1 MVNGEIK
8 TLNVKAG
15 SNSAVDAL
23 VKGIDNNA
31 ADISSK
37 KSVVAL
43 KSYTENADGF
53 VTSAKEYTA
62 MDARCV

>member
-1 MVNGEIK
+1 MCIR
-8 TLNVKAG
+8 
-15 SNSAVDAL
+15 DR